1 MKHLRAKRETR
12 AEQTSVRASGEPTAG
27 RGSPVSEGRS
37 FGLGDVTPRHFS
49 STQRR
54 WWLAPAALGGALV
67 VGAAVAAFVLWPRL
81 SLEPSS
87 HGLARADVSGASGQL
102 RAEVLQAS
110 DPVPVTIRGDVLY
123 PSRPLRPGETDQLR
137 VSESVPGWIGW
148 LAGSEVQANLDF
160 TAPEARLVDAVS
172 VLTSGSKPVARF
184 SSPVSVVEW
193 KEGARSAQ
201 LRLTTASVSV
211 PVGAVAGGSQIGR
224 LEVRAAPRPWEAL
237 SAPAE
242 LTWFSTAK
250 PGQAA
255 VAVTPAPGSELTH
268 FDQPISFAFSEP
280 VEQVFGS
287 RLPTLSVRLTGAKV
301 EGTWKRDGSTELVF
315 QPNASALWPGET
327 IDVTLP
333 DPILVGS
340 VGQRLTETSSFDF
353 TTPAPTTL
361 SLQEGLAELGYLP
374 VRFDPADGSGAFPS
388 TLSALRHFASSPIR
402 GSFTWRWS
410 MPARLEDLWSAG
422 HYTVVTKGALMA
434 FERVEG
440 LNFSQPRSNP
450 LLWPTLVSALE
461 HHKVDPRPYV
471 WIDVS
476 KTLPEHID
484 LWSNGKVVISS
495 LANTGIP
502 QAPTQDGTF
511 PVYLRYQFQYMSGFN
526 PNGTYY
532 HDPVHWIA
540 YFNGGDAVHGFYR
553 PLGYGFPQSLG
564 CVELP
569 VMGKDP
575 VAEQVWG
582 YDHIGTLVTVHN

>member
-1 MKHLRAKRETR
+1 VIVA
-12 AEQTSVRASGEPTAG
+12 AG
-27 RGSPVSEGRS
+27 I
-37 FGLGDVTPRHFS
+37 T
-49 STQRR
+49 
-54 WWLAPAALGGALV
+54 
-67 VGAAVAAFVLWPRL
+67 AAVMWPRL
-81 SLEPSS
+81 TLAPSPE
-87 HGLARADVSGASGQL
+87 GLARVKVSGARGELS
-102 RAEVLQAS
+102 AEVVQAS
-110 DPVPVTIRGDVLY
+110 DPVAVTIRDGVLY
-123 PSRPLRPGETDQLR
+123 PAEPLRPGAAEQLR
-137 VSESVPGWIGW
+137 VRESVPGWIGW
-148 LAGSEVQANLDF
+148 LAGSEVRADLDF
-160 TAPEARLVDAVS
+160 RAPSARLVDSIS

-193 KEGARSAQ
+193 QEGSHTAR
-201 LRLTTASVSV
+201 LRLATARTSV
-211 PVGAVAGGSQIGR
+211 PVGATVGGSQIGR
-224 LEVRAAPRPWEAL
+224 VTVRAAARPWERL
-237 SAPAE
+237 SAPAR

-255 VAVTPAPGSELTH
+255 VAVTPAPGSQLAH
-268 FDQPISFAFSEP
+268 FAEPITFAFSEP

-287 RLPTLSVRLTGAKV
+287 HLPTVVVKLS
-301 EGTWKRDGSTELVF
+301 GTAVAGSWKREASTELVF
-315 QPNASALWPGET
+315 QPAADALWPGET
-327 IDVTLP
+327 VEVRLP
-333 DPILVGS
+333 DPLLVGA
-340 VGQRLTETSSFDF
+340 VGQHLTETSSFDF
-353 TTPAPTTL
+353 TTAQPTTR
-361 SLQEGLAELGYLP
+361 SLQEALAELDYLP
-374 VRFDPADGSGAFPS
+374 VRFEPSGSVSFPI
-388 TLSALRHFASSPIR
+388 TRSALRRFAVSPLA
-402 GSFTWRWS
+402 GSFAWRWS

-434 FERVEG
+434 FEHVEG
-440 LNFSQPRSNP
+440 LNFAEPRANP

-461 HHKVDPRPYV
+461 HHRVDPHPYV

-484 LWSNGKVVISS
+484 LWSNGKIVIRS

-502 QAPTQDGTF
+502 QSPTQDGTF
-511 PVYLRYQFQYMSGFN
+511 PVYLRYKFHYMSGYN

-532 HDPVHWIA
+532 HDPVHWIS